1 MNNTMFNLPPFINN
15 SSHFS
20 MFYYQNEKITNNIKV
35 KLPFE
40 LPKETI
46 LSIFMM
52 YGDIENFSMSEKN
65 IEISY
70 FDINDA
76 QKAFNEL
83 NFNINKFKSNDFE
96 INYQYKN
103 FFSNFFI
110 CFNFESLN
118 NLLLSVNINCIL
130 KLVLKSSFVFR
141 IYQKIINMNKAQY
154 LIQFCNLKDKSKIEF
169 MLRRILYQQDSN
181 NPNKEQN
188 NNFFN
193 INNTIQNCLNIEND
207 NLNFLNEFTIIYS
220 YNKSLEYFCNSNQQ
234 NKIINNLNLNS
245 KDYFPKKYVTQNQ
258 QNNNNNNLFQNH
270 FISNQENINSLNLN
284 SNNNNNNINLK
295 STLNNIKINNNN
307 NNKNNSNKINNNK
320 KEDNNNKFYTGIKK
334 RNTSDEERKKYIINL
349 ENIINE
355 IDQRTTLMIKNIPH
369 YTSQNNLMYIFN
381 NQGYKNEFNFFYLPI
396 DFTKNMNAGYA
407 FINFKNAKS
416 IIKFYL
422 EFNEKPWK
430 FNQNKKCY
438 LSYARIQ
445 GFRAITQH
453 FQNSGIMNQE
463 NNEVKPYINDD

>member
-1 MNNTMFNLPPFINN
+1 MNNTMFNLPPFINT
-15 SSHFS
+15 SSNFS
-20 MFYYQNEKITNNIKV
+20 MFYYQNDKITNNIKV

-52 YGDIENFSMSEKN
+52 YGDIENFSMTEKN

-76 QKAFNEL
+76 QKAYNEL

-96 INYQYKN
+96 INYQFKN
-103 FFSNFFI
+103 YFSNFFI

-130 KLVLKSSFVFR
+130 KLVLKCSFVFR
-141 IYQKIINMNKAQY
+141 IYQKIININKAQY
-154 LIQFCNLKDKSKIEF
+154 LIQFCNSKDKSKIEF

-181 NPNKEQN
+181 NFNKEKN
-188 NNFFN
+188 NNCFN
-193 INNTIQNCLNIEND
+193 IDNTIQNYLNIENE
-207 NLNFLNEFTIIYS
+207 NLNFLNEFKIIYA
-220 YNKSLEYFCNSNQQ
+220 YNKSFENFYSNQQ
-234 NKIINNLNLNS
+234 NKIKNDIINNLNLNS
-245 KDYFPKKYVTQNQ
+245 KDYFPKKYDTQNQ
-258 QNNNNNNLFQNH
+258 QNINNNNNNLFQNH
-270 FISNQENINSLNLN
+270 FILNQENINTLNLN
-284 SNNNNNNINLK
+284 SNNNNILK
-295 STLNNIKINNNN
+295 SSLN
-307 NNKNNSNKINNNK
+307 NNKNNSNKIIINK
-320 KEDNNNKFYTGIKK
+320 KEENKNNKYYTGIKK

-369 YTSQNNLMYIFN
+369 YTSQNSLMYIFN
-381 NQGYKNEFNFFYLPI
+381 NQGYKDEFNFFYLPI

>member
-1 MNNTMFNLPPFINN
+1 MNNTMFNLPPFINT
-15 SSHFS
+15 SSNFS
-20 MFYYQNEKITNNIKV
+20 MFYYQNDKITNNIKV

-52 YGDIENFSMSEKN
+52 YGDIENFSMTEKN

-76 QKAFNEL
+76 QKAYNEL

-96 INYQYKN
+96 INYQFKN
-103 FFSNFFI
+103 YFSNFFI

-130 KLVLKSSFVFR
+130 KLVLKCSFVFR
-141 IYQKIINMNKAQY
+141 IYQKIININKAQY
-154 LIQFCNLKDKSKIEF
+154 LIQFCNSKDKSKIEF

-181 NPNKEQN
+181 NFNKEKN
-188 NNFFN
+188 NNCFN
-193 INNTIQNCLNIEND
+193 IDNTIQNYLNIENE
-207 NLNFLNEFTIIYS
+207 NLNFLNEFKIIYA
-220 YNKSLEYFCNSNQQ
+220 YNKSFEYFYSNQQ
-234 NKIINNLNLNS
+234 NKNKNDIINNLNLNS
-245 KDYFPKKYVTQNQ
+245 KDYFPKKYDTQNQ
-258 QNNNNNNLFQNH
+258 QNINNNNNNLFQNH
-270 FISNQENINSLNLN
+270 FILNQENINTLNLN
-284 SNNNNNNINLK
+284 SNNNNILK
-295 STLNNIKINNNN
+295 SSLN
-307 NNKNNSNKINNNK
+307 NNKNNSNKIIINK
-320 KEDNNNKFYTGIKK
+320 KEENKNNKYYTGIKK

-381 NQGYKNEFNFFYLPI
+381 NQGYKDEFNFFYLPI

>member
-1 MNNTMFNLPPFINN
+1 MFNLPPFINT
-15 SSHFS
+15 SSNFS

-52 YGDIENFSMSEKN
+52 YGDIENFSMTEKN

-83 NFNINKFKSNDFE
+83 KFNINKFKSNDFE
-96 INYQYKN
+96 INYQFKN
-103 FFSNFFI
+103 YFSNFFI

-141 IYQKIINMNKAQY
+141 IYQKIININKAQY
-154 LIQFCNLKDKSKIEF
+154 LIQFCNSKDKSKIEF
-169 MLRRILYQQDSN
+169 MLRRILTQQDSN
-181 NPNKEQN
+181 NFNKEKN
-188 NNFFN
+188 NNNCFN
-193 INNTIQNCLNIEND
+193 INNTIQNYLNIENE
-207 NLNFLNEFTIIYS
+207 NLNFLNEFKIIYA
-220 YNKSLEYFCNSNQQ
+220 YNKSFEYFYSNQQ
-234 NKIINNLNLNS
+234 NKNKNDIINNLNLNS
-245 KDYFPKKYVTQNQ
+245 KDYFPKKYDTQNQ
-258 QNNNNNNLFQNH
+258 QNINNNNNNLFQNH
-270 FISNQENINSLNLN
+270 FILNQENINTLNLN
-284 SNNNNNNINLK
+284 SNNNNILK
-295 STLNNIKINNNN
+295 SSLN
-307 NNKNNSNKINNNK
+307 NNKNNSNKIIINK
-320 KEDNNNKFYTGIKK
+320 KEENKNNKYYTGIKK

>member
-1 MNNTMFNLPPFINN
+1 MFNLPPFINT
-15 SSHFS
+15 SSNFS
-20 MFYYQNEKITNNIKV
+20 MFYYQNDKITNNIKV

-52 YGDIENFSMSEKN
+52 YGDIENFSMTEKN

-76 QKAFNEL
+76 QKAYNEL

-96 INYQYKN
+96 INYQFKN
-103 FFSNFFI
+103 YFSNFFI

-130 KLVLKSSFVFR
+130 KLVLKCSFVFR
-141 IYQKIINMNKAQY
+141 IYQKIININKAQY
-154 LIQFCNLKDKSKIEF
+154 LIQFCNSKDKSKIEF

-181 NPNKEQN
+181 NFNKEKN
-188 NNFFN
+188 NNCFN
-193 INNTIQNCLNIEND
+193 IDNTIQNYLNIENE
-207 NLNFLNEFTIIYS
+207 NLNFLNEFKIIYA
-220 YNKSLEYFCNSNQQ
+220 YNKSFEYFYSNQQ
-234 NKIINNLNLNS
+234 NKIKNDIINNLNLNS
-245 KDYFPKKYVTQNQ
+245 KDYFPKKYDTQNQ
-258 QNNNNNNLFQNH
+258 QNINNNNNNLFQNH
-270 FISNQENINSLNLN
+270 FILNQENINTLNLN
-284 SNNNNNNINLK
+284 SNNNNILK
-295 STLNNIKINNNN
+295 SSLN
-307 NNKNNSNKINNNK
+307 NNKNNSNKIIINK
-320 KEDNNNKFYTGIKK
+320 KEENKNNKYYTGIKK

-381 NQGYKNEFNFFYLPI
+381 NQGYKDEFNFFYLPI

>member
-1 MNNTMFNLPPFINN
+1 MNNTMFNLPPFINT
-15 SSHFS
+15 SSNFS
-20 MFYYQNEKITNNIKV
+20 MFYYQNDKITNNIKV

-52 YGDIENFSMSEKN
+52 YGDIENFSMTEKN

-76 QKAFNEL
+76 QKAYNEL

-96 INYQYKN
+96 IKYQFKNY
-103 FFSNFFI
+103 FSNFFI

-130 KLVLKSSFVFR
+130 KLVLKCSFVFR
-141 IYQKIINMNKAQY
+141 IYQKIININKAQY
-154 LIQFCNLKDKSKIEF
+154 LIQFCNSKDKSKIEF

-181 NPNKEQN
+181 NFNKEKN
-188 NNFFN
+188 NNCFN
-193 INNTIQNCLNIEND
+193 IDNTIQNYLNIENE
-207 NLNFLNEFTIIYS
+207 NLNFLNEFKIIYA
-220 YNKSLEYFCNSNQQ
+220 YNKSFENFYSNQQ
-234 NKIINNLNLNS
+234 NKIKNDIINNLNLNS
-245 KDYFPKKYVTQNQ
+245 KDYFPKKYDTQNQ
-258 QNNNNNNLFQNH
+258 QNINNNNNNLFQNH
-270 FISNQENINSLNLN
+270 FILNQENINTLNLN
-284 SNNNNNNINLK
+284 SNNNNILK
-295 STLNNIKINNNN
+295 SSLN
-307 NNKNNSNKINNNK
+307 NNKNNSNKIIINK
-320 KEDNNNKFYTGIKK
+320 KEENKNNKYYTGIKK

-381 NQGYKNEFNFFYLPI
+381 NQGYKDEFNFFYLPI

>member
-1 MNNTMFNLPPFINN
+1 MNNTMFNLPPFINT
-15 SSHFS
+15 SSNFS
-20 MFYYQNEKITNNIKV
+20 MFYYQNDKITNNIKV

-52 YGDIENFSMSEKN
+52 YGDIENFSMTEKN

-76 QKAFNEL
+76 QKAYNEL
-83 NFNINKFKSNDFE
+83 NFNINKFNSNDFE
-96 INYQYKN
+96 INYQFKN
-103 FFSNFFI
+103 YFSNFFI

-130 KLVLKSSFVFR
+130 KLVLKCSFVFR
-141 IYQKIINMNKAQY
+141 IYQKIININKAQY
-154 LIQFCNLKDKSKIEF
+154 LIQFCNSKDKSKIEF

-181 NPNKEQN
+181 NFNKEKN
-188 NNFFN
+188 NNCFN
-193 INNTIQNCLNIEND
+193 IDNTIQNYLNIENE
-207 NLNFLNEFTIIYS
+207 NLNFLNEFKIIYA
-220 YNKSLEYFCNSNQQ
+220 YNKSFEYFYSNQQ
-234 NKIINNLNLNS
+234 NKIKNDIINNLNLNS
-245 KDYFPKKYVTQNQ
+245 KDYFPKKYDTQNQ
-258 QNNNNNNLFQNH
+258 QNINNNNNNNLFQNH
-270 FISNQENINSLNLN
+270 FILNQENINTLNLN
-284 SNNNNNNINLK
+284 SNNNNNLK
-295 STLNNIKINNNN
+295 SSLNNI
-307 NNKNNSNKINNNK
+307 KNNSNKIIINK
-320 KEDNNNKFYTGIKK
+320 KEENKNNKYYTGIKK

-369 YTSQNNLMYIFN
+369 YTSQNSLMYIFN
-381 NQGYKNEFNFFYLPI
+381 NQGYKDEFNFFYLPI

>member
-1 MNNTMFNLPPFINN
+1 MNNTMFNLPPFINT
-15 SSHFS
+15 SSNFS
-20 MFYYQNEKITNNIKV
+20 MFYYQNDKITNNIKV

-52 YGDIENFSMSEKN
+52 YGDIENFSMTEKN

-76 QKAFNEL
+76 QKAYNEL

-96 INYQYKN
+96 INYQFKN
-103 FFSNFFI
+103 YFSNFFI

-130 KLVLKSSFVFR
+130 KLVLKCSFVFR
-141 IYQKIINMNKAQY
+141 IYQKIININKAQY
-154 LIQFCNLKDKSKIEF
+154 LIQFCNSKDKSKIEF

-181 NPNKEQN
+181 NFNKEKN
-188 NNFFN
+188 NNCFN
-193 INNTIQNCLNIEND
+193 IDNTIQNYLNIENE
-207 NLNFLNEFTIIYS
+207 NLNFLNEFKIIYA
-220 YNKSLEYFCNSNQQ
+220 YNKSFENFYSNQQ
-234 NKIINNLNLNS
+234 NKIKNDIINNLNLNS
-245 KDYFPKKYVTQNQ
+245 KDYFPKKYDTQNQ
-258 QNNNNNNLFQNH
+258 QNINNNNNNNLFQNH
-270 FISNQENINSLNLN
+270 FILNQENINTLNLN
-284 SNNNNNNINLK
+284 SNNNNILK
-295 STLNNIKINNNN
+295 SSLN
-307 NNKNNSNKINNNK
+307 NNKNNSNKIIINK
-320 KEDNNNKFYTGIKK
+320 KEENKNNKYYTGIKK

-381 NQGYKNEFNFFYLPI
+381 NQGYKDEFNFFYLPI

>member
-1 MNNTMFNLPPFINN
+1 MNNTMFNLPPFINT
-15 SSHFS
+15 SSNFS
-20 MFYYQNEKITNNIKV
+20 MFYYQNDKITNNIKV

-52 YGDIENFSMSEKN
+52 YGDIENFSMTEKN

-76 QKAFNEL
+76 QKAYNEL

-96 INYQYKN
+96 INYQFKN
-103 FFSNFFI
+103 YFSNFFI

-130 KLVLKSSFVFR
+130 KLVLKCSFVFR
-141 IYQKIINMNKAQY
+141 IYQKIININKAQY
-154 LIQFCNLKDKSKIEF
+154 LIQFCNSKDKSKIEF

-181 NPNKEQN
+181 NFNKEKN
-188 NNFFN
+188 NNCFN
-193 INNTIQNCLNIEND
+193 IDNTIQNYLNIENE
-207 NLNFLNEFTIIYS
+207 NLNFLNEFKIIYS
-220 YNKSLEYFCNSNQQ
+220 YNKSFEYFYNSNQH
-234 NKIINNLNLNS
+234 NKIKNDIINNLNLNS
-245 KDYFPKKYVTQNQ
+245 KDYFPKKYDTQNQ
-258 QNNNNNNLFQNH
+258 QNINNNNNNLLQNH
-270 FISNQENINSLNLN
+270 FISNQENINTLNLN
-284 SNNNNNNINLK
+284 SNNNNLKSSLNNNNINI
-295 STLNNIKINNNN
+295 SNKIIINKKEE
-307 NNKNNSNKINNNK
+307 NKNNKY
-320 KEDNNNKFYTGIKK
+320 YTGIKK

-381 NQGYKNEFNFFYLPI
+381 NQGYKDEFNFFYLPI

-430 FNQNKKCY
+430 FNHNKKCY

>member
-1 MNNTMFNLPPFINN
+1 MFNLPPFINT
-15 SSHFS
+15 SSNFS
-20 MFYYQNEKITNNIKV
+20 MFYYQNDKITNNIKV

-52 YGDIENFSMSEKN
+52 YGDIENFSMTEKN

-76 QKAFNEL
+76 QKAYNEL

-96 INYQYKN
+96 INYQFKN
-103 FFSNFFI
+103 YFSNFFI

-130 KLVLKSSFVFR
+130 KLVLKCSFVFR
-141 IYQKIINMNKAQY
+141 IYQKIININKAQY
-154 LIQFCNLKDKSKIEF
+154 LIQFCNSKDKSKIEF

-181 NPNKEQN
+181 NFNKEKN
-188 NNFFN
+188 NNCFN
-193 INNTIQNCLNIEND
+193 IDNTIQNYLNIENE
-207 NLNFLNEFTIIYS
+207 NLNFLNEFKIIYA
-220 YNKSLEYFCNSNQQ
+220 YNKSFENFYSNQQ
-234 NKIINNLNLNS
+234 NKIKNDIINNLNLNS
-245 KDYFPKKYVTQNQ
+245 KDYFPKKYDTQNQ
-258 QNNNNNNLFQNH
+258 QNINNNNNNLFQNH
-270 FISNQENINSLNLN
+270 FILNQENINTLNLN
-284 SNNNNNNINLK
+284 SNNNNILK
-295 STLNNIKINNNN
+295 SSLN
-307 NNKNNSNKINNNK
+307 NNKNNSNKIIINK
-320 KEDNNNKFYTGIKK
+320 KEENKNNKYYTGIKK

-369 YTSQNNLMYIFN
+369 YTSQNSLMYIFN
-381 NQGYKNEFNFFYLPI
+381 NQGYKDEFNFFYLPI